1 MGYSQRFSSFLYLHS
16 SIKSSMAGFESGI
29 SGVSSDLSVNGAAT
43 NFITTLKYQQIYLIG
58 LIQTSKTGGQPYSH
72 TSLDKVS
79 ERSLL
84 WQISVARSNFYTY
97 QICLFKSLFLPKV
110 FKLEFKFRFKFSL
123 LFKGNTNAHIKV
135 KYVKSFCILPT

>member
-84 WQISVARSNFYTY
+84 WQISVYTY